1 MGPESSDHETYDLGW
16 VEVGHPVG
24 TAPRPKPARRPPDRR
39 RLAAVA
45 AALLV
50 AVGVGLVVRHGDSP
64 TPSSKPTS
72 SHLARPAPVL
82 PPSVA
87 PPLPAVYRNGALLVA
102 MVVDL
107 SQPGSSAFTVRTT
120 RPGPYFAVRC
130 PERMSG
136 SGQYEVR
143 VNGHLV
149 LGSSCSAPDPD
160 GTLGRVDGAID
171 ASAGPG
177 SWSALGVRQGHPV
190 TVVVSVT
197 LPSFATTPAPLM
209 SVGLYQAR

>member
-1 MGPESSDHETYDLGW
+1 M
-16 VEVGHPVG
+16 
-24 TAPRPKPARRPPDRR
+24 
-39 RLAAVA
+39 
-45 AALLV
+45 
-50 AVGVGLVVRHGDSP
+50 
-64 TPSSKPTS
+64 
-72 SHLARPAPVL
+72 
-82 PPSVA
+82 
-87 PPLPAVYRNGALLVA
+87 PAVYRSGALLVSA
-102 MVVDL
+102 AVDL
-107 SQPGSSAFTVRTT
+107 SQPGSSAFTIRTT
-120 RPGPYFAVRC
+120 RPGPDFAVRC

-136 SGQYEVR
+136 SAQYVIR

-177 SWSALGVRQGHPV
+177 SWAALGVRLGGPV